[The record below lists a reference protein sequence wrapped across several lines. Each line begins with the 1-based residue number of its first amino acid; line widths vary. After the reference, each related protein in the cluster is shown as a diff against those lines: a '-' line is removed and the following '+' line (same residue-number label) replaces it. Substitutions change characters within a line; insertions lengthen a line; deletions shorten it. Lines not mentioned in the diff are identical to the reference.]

1 MPAIA
6 RKFHGVP
13 CVLAV
18 LAAVFAA
25 FARQAIARWMSAL
38 TVFLHDEIMGS
49 LWANLRK
56 LSSRQSVRAVTRWRL
71 PDLRGQILQINRRV
85 GLLLRFKPRADRDS
99 FPVVFEP
106 REKLCLLR
114 PGQALLV
121 EPGVIGAHIGIHQ

>member
-13 CVLAV
+13 GILAV

-25 FARQAIARWMSAL
+25 FARQTIARWMSAL

-114 PGQALLV
+114 PGQPLLV